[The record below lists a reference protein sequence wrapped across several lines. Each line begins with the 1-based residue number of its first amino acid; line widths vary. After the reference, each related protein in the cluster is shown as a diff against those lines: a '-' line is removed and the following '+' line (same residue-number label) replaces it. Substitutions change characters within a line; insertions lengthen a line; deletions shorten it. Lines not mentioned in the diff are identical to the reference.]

1 MPAIDAVLMMLPPRP
16 CAFMRAAPCLMPR
29 NTPRTSTAKVK
40 SHSSTVVSPMGPKA
54 PPTPALLNT
63 QSSPPKRSTAR
74 ATSAA
79 TSRSAETSTRSGARR
94 SAVPRARASAT
105 VSARLASLTSPMATR
120 APSRRK
126 VSALARPM
134 PLPPPVTR
142 ATLPSSRPL
151 TVRPV
156 AAHLRPHL
164 AGRRLAVDLELGRAG
179 REEGA
184 EDADRPVVE
193 AGRGVEHEGLDA
205 VVPGHG
211 DARVGGGHGL
221 GGGRPGAAVP
231 IEARRD
237 HRHRGVGEGGEEQL
251 LDGGLQPPRHR
262 DVVAVDLH

>member
-79 TSRSAETSTRSGARR
+79 TSRSAETSARSGARR

-126 VSALARPM
+126 VSAPARPLAARLHPGLRPRQGGAA
-134 PLPPPVTR
+134 PL
-142 ATLPSSRPL
+142 
-151 TVRPV
+151 PV

-164 AGRRLAVDLELGRAG
+164 AGRHLAVDLELGRAG

-193 AGRGVEHEGLDA
+193 AGRGVEHEGFDA